1 MKLTLISGL
10 SGSGKSIAL
19 KTLEDCG
26 FFCVDNLP
34 PTLLPELAKWHYQ
47 NNSDM
52 RLAVSMDSRLGVSL
66 DRFERLSEMAKAAGI
81 EVSILFL
88 DARDE
93 TLIRRFSETRR
104 THPLLKEQISLEKA
118 IEKEREI
125 LTSLRNYAYVL
136 DTSFLTPSQLQA
148 RVRSWLGVA
157 DSPFVLTIESFGFK
171 YGIPFDADF
180 VFDVRE
186 LPNPYYDKN
195 LKEYTGLDAPIQQ
208 FFAQNKDAETLI
220 NDIAGCLKN
229 RIEKLKSS
237 RNHLK
242 VAIGCTGGKHRSVF
256 VANALSER
264 FQAAL
269 PVLLKHRQLPER
281 EK

>member
-1 MKLTLISGL
+1 
-10 SGSGKSIAL
+10 
-19 KTLEDCG
+19 
-26 FFCVDNLP
+26 
-34 PTLLPELAKWHYQ
+34 
-47 NNSDM
+47 
-52 RLAVSMDSRLGVSL
+52 
-66 DRFERLSEMAKAAGI
+66 MARNH
-81 EVSILFL
+81 L
-88 DARDE
+88 
-93 TLIRRFSETRR
+93 
-104 THPLLKEQISLEKA
+104 SLEEA
-118 IEKEREI
+118 IEREQEM
-125 LTSLRNYAYVL
+125 LAALRQNAYVI
-136 DTSFLTPSQLQA
+136 DTSYLTVPQLTA
-148 RVRSWLGVA
+148 RVRSWVGVA

-171 YGIPFDADF
+171 YGIPSDADF

-195 LKEYTGLDAPIQQ
+195 LREYTGLDAPIQQ

-242 VAIGCTGGKHRSVF
+242 IAIGCTGGKHRSVF
-256 VANALSER
+256 VSNALSKR
-264 FQAAL
+264 FQAAY